1 MSTTGKRTSSEGTK
15 DDKTK
20 SKKSKK
26 KLLPFLRRRLSEGNL
41 FVKSS
46 SFPKFS
52 AEEKKLQPENKD
64 AARAAENSCS
74 GGELQICAVTTQVED
89 PAGGTAVT
97 SETQEKPTKITS
109 ETDPAVRSP
118 AGGEPRTSKG
128 RFSSREMSPGRGQS
142 PESSAKKSQSPNRGP
157 SSKSGQS
164 TNTGSSPKRAQS
176 PIRKPSESRGQ
187 SPNRGP
193 SPRRVQSPNKG
204 ASTKRGQSPIRRQ
217 SPKRGQS
224 PSNRVPSPKRSQSPN
239 RGPSLNRQGESPS
252 RGQSPQRGHSPRR
265 GPSLKRSSYQNNDLS
280 PKTGQSPDSPS
291 PKRGQSPNRKQSP
304 KRGQSPSRGP
314 PSNRS
319 PKRSQSPDRRLSPK
333 RGQTPDRGSFPERSR
348 SPGSGSATTN
358 KTDTSAVSTNLKKK
372 VYEISDVSSLTE
384 TNEQLMVLYFSA
396 DQGTSLDVVLE
407 QPEMELEETSPDL
420 ATTAMTGKDR
430 QSQLQLKTVLDIDKI
445 NHEDRLFVTPS
456 IAVENGPKVTNDSVE
471 DVLPFQDKS
480 NTSSSKDETVSSGSG
495 ETSQTCSLEILE
507 PSEGNIREHRLNI
520 DNTEKADE
528 ARPTVSGK
536 TKSKVFNETG
546 ENSTSNE
553 EETFSTHS
561 FQENT
566 EPQHVTKGPGCT
578 PGHAATAVTDSSPGH
593 AGSGNVEAVGAAG
606 VRGHQDWQ
614 KLRNTQAENQPVD
627 LHTTA
632 NHQHTEDLTA
642 AKRIGTAPVSA
653 GITANKRAETL
664 KNTRTGK
671 PSELEKQQV
680 GFQPSQF
687 KWIMDEQTDGS
698 PCSGDSV
705 SPGSETSTEFPA
717 EIGNV
722 SELSHNVLNAQE
734 IQGTGDLSG
743 GKYSCDGPGHDNTP
757 AATQQQI
764 KGIHHNKTMDGSIA
778 VQSNDN
784 STDTH
789 YESRQESANCPLAAT
804 GTHEVITSDV
814 YSTESLTI
822 SEEHCESPV
831 QVAATSAVVGYH
843 GNPVNSLAEEIRL
856 AETEDGGQK
865 SQTES
870 ETVSQTDEHTENF
883 LSTRHTTSSLEHS
896 PSTLP
901 DNSGPVK
908 HPARGK
914 KSSIPRRESTD
925 SEKEEAG
932 NSRRDA
938 LSRHPPLNGSGGGG
952 KRTNSKTTKSKV
964 SSKSQSMA
972 PGGGSKAG
980 MSGKRIS
987 RSTTSLPDGQ
997 HGNSSAQRGAQ
1008 LPSLEETARLQD
1020 STEKNMTWPKQ
1031 KKTTKEDKKE
1041 ELNNF
1046 RRTSSLRLPTK
1057 EKASFKRS
1065 VSFRLTE
1072 RSESMSSL
1080 GSEASVGSKS
1090 DQPVSAAVAATRES
1104 VKKEWE
1110 RRLHPHC
1117 PVPAPEPDKYLT
1129 PIQQKDFILRHM
1141 ADLYKNMHKVI
1152 SDRERQLVE
1161 TEDDI
1166 RKLSEELSHRED
1178 DVIRMG
1184 TEIEMSASRV
1194 EDLTA
1199 EVRCLE
1205 AELAQHREAALSA
1218 QDEVSDEEYQRLE
1231 AQTEL
1236 EEVRGQMEAAKRKAS
1251 ELQVAVDTR
1260 ETLCAELHKKMNQ
1273 LQADLKKRDQETQRR
1288 FLEMYEKGRAAE
1300 QFEQSENLL
1309 YDAMTAPAQVNVNA
1323 LLRRIKQLEE
1333 QLIQARG
1340 DQRSE
1345 SYRKGEKAES
1355 DVQVKLRVLRDAVFY
1370 YLVEREREQ
1379 NLQMILE
1386 ICNYN
1391 DKQKK
1396 MIIKTLKQKD

>member
-1 MSTTGKRTSSEGTK
+1 MKRRHF
-15 DDKTK
+15 
-20 SKKSKK
+20 
-26 KLLPFLRRRLSEGNL
+26 LLIL
-41 FVKSS
+41 FK
-46 SFPKFS
+46 
-52 AEEKKLQPENKD
+52 
-64 AARAAENSCS
+64 
-74 GGELQICAVTTQVED
+74 
-89 PAGGTAVT
+89 
-97 SETQEKPTKITS
+97 
-109 ETDPAVRSP
+109 
-118 AGGEPRTSKG
+118 
-128 RFSSREMSPGRGQS
+128 
-142 PESSAKKSQSPNRGP
+142 
-157 SSKSGQS
+157 
-164 TNTGSSPKRAQS
+164 
-176 PIRKPSESRGQ
+176 
-187 SPNRGP
+187 
-193 SPRRVQSPNKG
+193 
-204 ASTKRGQSPIRRQ
+204 
-217 SPKRGQS
+217 
-224 PSNRVPSPKRSQSPN
+224 
-239 RGPSLNRQGESPS
+239 
-252 RGQSPQRGHSPRR
+252 
-265 GPSLKRSSYQNNDLS
+265 
-280 PKTGQSPDSPS
+280 
-291 PKRGQSPNRKQSP
+291 
-304 KRGQSPSRGP
+304 
-314 PSNRS
+314 
-319 PKRSQSPDRRLSPK
+319 
-333 RGQTPDRGSFPERSR
+333 
-348 SPGSGSATTN
+348 
-358 KTDTSAVSTNLKKK
+358 
-372 VYEISDVSSLTE
+372 
-384 TNEQLMVLYFSA
+384 
-396 DQGTSLDVVLE
+396 
-407 QPEMELEETSPDL
+407 
-420 ATTAMTGKDR
+420 
-430 QSQLQLKTVLDIDKI
+430 
-445 NHEDRLFVTPS
+445 
-456 IAVENGPKVTNDSVE
+456 
-471 DVLPFQDKS
+471 
-480 NTSSSKDETVSSGSG
+480 
-495 ETSQTCSLEILE
+495 
-507 PSEGNIREHRLNI
+507 
-520 DNTEKADE
+520 
-528 ARPTVSGK
+528 
-536 TKSKVFNETG
+536 
-546 ENSTSNE
+546 
-553 EETFSTHS
+553 
-561 FQENT
+561 ENT

-717 EIGNV
+717 EIV
-722 SELSHNVLNAQE
+722 LSKLQ
-734 IQGTGDLSG
+734 
-743 GKYSCDGPGHDNTP
+743 
-757 AATQQQI
+757 
-764 KGIHHNKTMDGSIA
+764 
-778 VQSNDN
+778 
-784 STDTH
+784 
-789 YESRQESANCPLAAT
+789 PL
-804 GTHEVITSDV
+804 
-814 YSTESLTI
+814 
-822 SEEHCESPV
+822 C
-831 QVAATSAVVGYH
+831 VVGYH

-1117 PVPAPEPDKYLT
+1117 PVPAPEPDKVST
-1129 PIQQKDFILRHM
+1129 P
-1141 ADLYKNMHKVI
+1141 
-1152 SDRERQLVE
+1152 S
-1161 TEDDI
+1161 T
-1166 RKLSEELSHRED
+1166 LSR
-1178 DVIRMG
+1178 
-1184 TEIEMSASRV
+1184 
-1194 EDLTA
+1194 
-1199 EVRCLE
+1199 
-1205 AELAQHREAALSA
+1205 
-1218 QDEVSDEEYQRLE
+1218 
-1231 AQTEL
+1231 
-1236 EEVRGQMEAAKRKAS
+1236 
-1251 ELQVAVDTR
+1251 TR
-1260 ETLCAELHKKMNQ
+1260 
-1273 LQADLKKRDQETQRR
+1273 
-1288 FLEMYEKGRAAE
+1288 
-1300 QFEQSENLL
+1300 S
-1309 YDAMTAPAQVNVNA
+1309 
-1323 LLRRIKQLEE
+1323 
-1333 QLIQARG
+1333 
-1340 DQRSE
+1340 
-1345 SYRKGEKAES
+1345 
-1355 DVQVKLRVLRDAVFY
+1355 
-1370 YLVEREREQ
+1370 
-1379 NLQMILE
+1379 
-1386 ICNYN
+1386 
-1391 DKQKK
+1391 
-1396 MIIKTLKQKD
+1396 